1 MSLDLNGFR
10 VGRGHRGQEVI
21 VIVSAGRGPWAA
33 GSTGLEGQDMEMIYF
48 YGI

>member
-1 MSLDLNGFR
+1 MGLG
-10 VGRGHRGQEVI
+10 VGRGHRGQKVI

-33 GSTGLEGQDMEMIYF
+33 GSTGLEGQDMEMIYV